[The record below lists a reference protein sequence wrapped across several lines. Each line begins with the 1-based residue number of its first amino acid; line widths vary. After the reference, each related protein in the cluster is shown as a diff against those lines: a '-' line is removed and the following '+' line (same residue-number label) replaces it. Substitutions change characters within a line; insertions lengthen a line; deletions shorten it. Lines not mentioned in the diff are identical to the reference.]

1 MFLLSFFY
9 GYNSQICSN
18 HVVDDPHF
26 SYITKLKKSNKKPI
40 AFVVVIYLFI

>member
-1 MFLLSFFY
+1 MFLSSFFN
-9 GYNSQICSN
+9 GYNSRIYSN

-40 AFVVVIYLFI
+40 SLVVVIYLFI